1 MNYECTITNS
11 FLFQYNPAVS
21 ATVLYTSVRSGNA
34 IFAGSNLYLE
44 REKFMD
50 ISQKFKV
57 MEASSVRKL
66 SVYADEAR
74 RSGKKIYHLN
84 IGQPDLPTPEPY
96 FQRIRSFKE
105 TATEYMPSL
114 GIPELI
120 DSIQKY
126 YADLGIHY
134 NKDQIA
140 ITNGGTEALLFT
152 FLAIANE
159 GDEILLP
166 EPFYSNYTTFFTISG
181 AICIPV
187 TTYAENGFHFS
198 EEDLVSKI
206 TKRTKAILISTP
218 GNPTGAVLNMDEIKM
233 VAKIAKENDLYII
246 ADEVYRE
253 FVFDGRE
260 ITSFGFLPDIEDRL
274 IIIDSVS
281 KRFNA
286 CGARVGMLL
295 TKNME
300 LFPVITKLCQGRLSV
315 STIEQYGT
323 VGLYEADKRY
333 ITDAR
338 DQYQKRRDIVY
349 GLLKEV
355 PGVVCRKPEGAFY
368 LIAKL
373 PIEDVDDFLTWLLTS
388 FEIDGETVMAAPAE
402 GFYKTKGLG
411 RNELRIAYVLEE
423 EPLTKAMHILS
434 EGLKKYME
442 LNKIN
447 LV

>member
-1 MNYECTITNS
+1 
-11 FLFQYNPAVS
+11 
-21 ATVLYTSVRSGNA
+21 
-34 IFAGSNLYLE
+34 
-44 REKFMD
+44 MD
-50 ISQKFKV
+50 ISQKFKG

-66 SVYADEAR
+66 SVYADEAKR
-74 RSGKKIYHLN
+74 NGKKVYHLN
-84 IGQPDLPTPEPY
+84 IGQPDLATPEPY
-96 FQRIRSFKE
+96 FRRIKSFNE
-105 TATEYMPSL
+105 PATEYMPSL

-120 DSIQKY
+120 DSILEY
-126 YADLGIHY
+126 YAGLGIRY
-134 NKDQIA
+134 NKEQIA
-140 ITNGGTEALLFT
+140 VTSGGTEALLFT

-159 GDEILLP
+159 GDEVLLP

-198 EEDLVSKI
+198 EEDLASKI
-206 TKRTKAILISTP
+206 TKRTKAILVSTP
-218 GNPTGAVLNMDEIKM
+218 GNPTGAVLSMEEIQM
-233 VAKIAKENDLYII
+233 VAEIAERHDLYII

-260 ITSFGFLPDIEDRL
+260 IASFGFLPEIEDRL
-274 IIIDSVS
+274 ILIDSVS

-286 CGARVGMLL
+286 CGARIGMLL
-295 TKNME
+295 TKNKE

-315 STIEQYGT
+315 STIEQYGA
-323 VGLYEADKRY
+323 VGLFKADKSY

-338 DQYQKRRDIVY
+338 DQYQERRDIVY
-349 GLLKEV
+349 GLLKQV

-368 LIAKL
+368 MIAKL
-373 PIEDVDDFLTWLLTS
+373 PIDDVEDFLTWLLTS

-411 RNELRIAYVLEE
+411 KNELRIAYVLEE
-423 EPLTKAMHILS
+423 EPLTRAVRILT
-434 EGLKKYME
+434 EGLKRYME
-442 LNKIN
+442 LNHVN

>member
-1 MNYECTITNS
+1 MNMRTREESPPLILLPPELNGFQKGTN
-11 FLFQYNPAVS
+11 
-21 ATVLYTSVRSGNA
+21 
-34 IFAGSNLYLE
+34 
-44 REKFMD
+44 MD

-66 SVYADEAR
+66 SVYADEAKKN
-74 RSGKKIYHLN
+74 GKKVYHLN
-84 IGQPDLPTPEPY
+84 IGQPDLDTPEPY
-96 FQRIRSFKE
+96 FRRIREFGEPS
-105 TATEYMPSL
+105 TEYMPSL

-120 DSIQKY
+120 DKIQMY

-134 NKDQIA
+134 DKDQIA
-140 ITNGGTEALLFT
+140 VTSGGTEALLFT

-198 EEDLVSKI
+198 EEDLTSKI
-206 TKRTKAILISTP
+206 TKRSKAILISTP
-218 GNPTGAVLNMDEIKM
+218 GNPTGAVLSMDEIKM
-233 VAKIAKENDLYII
+233 VADIAVKYDLYII

-260 ITSFGFLPDIEDRL
+260 IASFGFLPEIEDRL

-286 CGARVGMLL
+286 CGARIGTLL
-295 TKNME
+295 TKNKD

-315 STIEQYGT
+315 STIEQYGAI
-323 VGLYEADKRY
+323 GLYEADKCY
-333 ITDAR
+333 VTDAR
-338 DQYQKRRDIVY
+338 DQYEMRRDIVY
-349 GLLKEV
+349 GLLKDI

-368 LIAKL
+368 MIAKL
-373 PIEDVDDFLTWLLTS
+373 PVDDVENFLTWLLTS
-388 FEIDGETVMAAPAE
+388 FDIDGETVMAAPAE
-402 GFYKTKGLG
+402 GFYKTRGLG

-423 EPLTKAMHILS
+423 EPLRKAMRILA
-434 EGLKKYME
+434 EGLKLYMT
-442 LNKIN
+442 L
-447 LV
+447 

>member
-1 MNYECTITNS
+1 
-11 FLFQYNPAVS
+11 
-21 ATVLYTSVRSGNA
+21 
-34 IFAGSNLYLE
+34 
-44 REKFMD
+44 MD
-50 ISQKFKV
+50 ISQKFKL
-57 MEASSVRKL
+57 MEPSSVRKL
-66 SVYADEAR
+66 SIYAEEAKR
-74 RSGKKIYHLN
+74 NGKKVYHLN
-84 IGQPDLPTPEPY
+84 IGQPDLATPELY
-96 FQRIRSFKE
+96 FHRIRDFRE
-105 TATEYMPSL
+105 PATEYMPSL

-120 DSIQKY
+120 DKIQAY
-126 YADLGIHY
+126 YADLGIRY
-134 NKDQIA
+134 NKEQIA
-140 ITNGGTEALLFT
+140 VTNGGTEALLFT

-198 EEDLVSKI
+198 EEDLTSKI
-206 TKRTKAILISTP
+206 TKRAKAILISTP
-218 GNPTGAVLNMDEIKM
+218 GNPTGAVLRMDEIKM
-233 VAKIAKENDLYII
+233 IARIAKEYDLYII

-260 ITSFGFLPDIEDRL
+260 IASFGFLPEIEDRL

-286 CGARVGMLL
+286 CGARIGTLL
-295 TKNME
+295 TKNRD

-315 STIEQYGT
+315 STIEQHGA
-323 VGLYEADKRY
+323 VGLYAADKRY

-338 DQYQKRRDIVY
+338 DQYQERRDIVY
-349 GLLKEV
+349 GLLDQV

-368 LIAKL
+368 MIAKL
-373 PIEDVDDFLTWLLTS
+373 PVENVDGFLTWLLTS
-388 FEIDGETVMAAPAE
+388 FDIDGETVMAAPAE
-402 GFYKTKGLG
+402 GFYKTRGLG
-411 RNELRIAYVLEE
+411 QNELRIAYVLEE
-423 EPLTKAMHILS
+423 EPLTKAMKILT

-442 LNKIN
+442 LNKIS